1 MVDALLDS
9 VWLGPSLWA
18 ALYVS
23 DYFLTIA
30 CARMYQAQDKI
41 VFEGSYEITPL
52 FQADVNALRRLSPRF
67 VIALFATTAYV
78 FVVQRTGGP
87 SSGLYLGVLG
97 ALIIAELTVHI
108 RHLRNW
114 FTFTNGL
121 SQIEGRLAYP
131 RGLLLRTSAFELRL
145 FTALY
150 FVLFLAT
157 GSLFILGGVAATG
170 VLSLSHYRLA
180 RRHDAKPSVAV
191 KPALLPQRS

>member
-1 MVDALLDS
+1 MVDVLLDS
-9 VWLGPSLWA
+9 VWLGPSLWV
-18 ALYVS
+18 ALYAS

-67 VIALFATTAYV
+67 VIALFATTGYV
-78 FVVQRTGGP
+78 FVVQRIGGP

-97 ALIIAELTVHI
+97 ALVITELTVHI

-131 RGLLLRTSAFELRL
+131 RGLLLRTSAFELLL
-145 FTALY
+145 FAALY

-157 GSLFILGGVAATG
+157 GSLFILGGMVATG
-170 VLSLSHYRLA
+170 ALSLSHYRLA
-180 RRHDAKPSVAV
+180 RRHDARPSMGA
-191 KPALLPQRS
+191 KQGLLPQRS

>member
-121 SQIEGRLAYP
+121 SQIEGRVAYP
-131 RGLLLRTSAFELRL
+131 RGLLLRTSAFELLL
-145 FTALY
+145 FAALY

-157 GSLFILGGVAATG
+157 GSLFILGGVVATG

-180 RRHDAKPSVAV
+180 RRHDPRPSVAV
-191 KPALLPQRS
+191 KPGLLPQRS

>member
-9 VWLGPSLWA
+9 IWLGPSLWA

-67 VIALFATTAYV
+67 VIALLATTGYV
-78 FVVQRTGGP
+78 FVVRRIGGP

-97 ALIIAELTVHI
+97 ALITTELTVHI

-114 FTFTNGL
+114 FTFTNGI

-131 RGLLLRTSAFELRL
+131 RGLLLRTSAFELLL
-145 FTALY
+145 FAALY

-157 GSLFILGGVAATG
+157 RSLFILSGMVATG
-170 VLSLSHYRLA
+170 VVSLSHYRLA

-191 KPALLPQRS
+191 KPELLPQRS